1 MSRFSQFRAGA
12 IAGAQP
18 FTPPPPPTAPDPV
31 PMPTTGFPALP
42 DHWATT
48 TTATATTFSDAFPQD
63 WSRLPSGTRD
73 LKLPDFRPLALPDV
87 PPARPYMGQCA
98 ALYALCAAWVAG
110 ARVHLVGPPGTG
122 KTDGL
127 VPVICAALGLPML
140 LLDFNDAAM
149 VFADLIATKELEAS
163 ASGTITAVTEGK
175 LSRAIQGPCVILVD
189 EASRGSLESRNGLL
203 PLLSGKGR
211 LPRAQFG
218 LPDLEVHPAVR
229 WALSDNTF
237 GLGDSGASY
246 VGTQQMDA
254 ALLNRLGVTLPVGY
268 IAPEDQAALI
278 RVWVPGFPDTAARQ
292 VADFLALAQQA
303 FTSGELPLPV
313 SPRDAQTIARLACVL
328 QDLPSATRMVVR
340 DKYPDAADQAA
351 LAEMW
356 LRATGG
362 DL

>member
-1 MSRFSQFRAGA
+1 MSRFAQFRAGA
-12 IAGAQP
+12 TAGAQP
-18 FTPPPPPTAPDPV
+18 FAPQPPPVPTTPDPV
-31 PMPTTGFPALP
+31 PTAFPALP
-42 DHWATT
+42 DHWAAQAP
-48 TTATATTFSDAFPQD
+48 ATITFSAAFPQD
-63 WSRLPSGTRD
+63 WARMPIGTRD
-73 LKLPDFRPLALPDV
+73 LRLPDFRPLALPDV
-87 PPARPYMGQCA
+87 PPARPYMGQHT

-127 VPVICAALGLPML
+127 VPVVCAALGLPLL
-140 LLDFNDAAM
+140 LLDFSDAAM
-149 VFADLIATKELEAS
+149 VFGDLIATKELEAS
-163 ASGTITAVTEGK
+163 ASGTITRVVEGA
-175 LSRAIQGPCVILVD
+175 LSRAVQGPAIILVD

-203 PLLSGKGR
+203 PLLSGAGR

-218 LPDLEVHPAVR
+218 LPDLSVHPTVR

-254 ALLNRLGVTLPVGY
+254 ALLNRLSVTLSVGY

-278 RVWVPGFPDTAARQ
+278 RVWVPGFPETEARQ
-292 VADFLALAQQA
+292 IADFLRLAQQA
-303 FTSGELPLPV
+303 FTAGELPLPV
-313 SPRDAQTIARLACVL
+313 SPRDAQSVARLACVL
-328 QDLPSATRMVVR
+328 QDLPAATRMVVR
-340 DKYPDAADQAA
+340 DKYPDEADQSA